1 MILNCTT
8 EASVFVEGLIS
19 AEIVFLEDI
28 RKKTK
33 NLLVYILKPKEHNR
47 LRNYYRYS
55 NYKRY
60 YINSK
65 VSPKLNI

>member
-1 MILNCTT
+1 MILNCTAET
-8 EASVFVEGLIS
+8 SVFVEGLIS

-33 NLLVYILKPKEHNR
+33 NLLVYILKSKERNR
-47 LRNYYRYS
+47 LRNYYRYR

-65 VSPKLNI
+65 ISPKLNI